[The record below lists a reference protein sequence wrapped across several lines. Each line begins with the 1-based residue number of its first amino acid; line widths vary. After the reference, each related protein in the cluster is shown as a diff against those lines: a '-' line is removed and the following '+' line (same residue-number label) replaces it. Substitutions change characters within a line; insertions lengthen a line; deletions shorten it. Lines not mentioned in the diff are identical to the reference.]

1 MDRLY
6 VKDGHSHL
14 AVSRLHFEAS
24 PRLTIKEPQRIST
37 QETVSTLSI
46 MLGYSELTTPGLQG
60 QCSNP

>member
-24 PRLTIKEPQRIST
+24 PRLTLKEPQRIST
-37 QETVSTLSI
+37 QETVCTLSI
-46 MLGYSELTTPGLQG
+46 MLGYSET
-60 QCSNP
+60 